1 MEQNNKGILENKSF
15 SFSIRIVKLTK
26 YLKEEKREN
35 ILSKQLLRSGTSIGA
50 NIAEAQFAQSKPD
63 FITKL
68 HIALKEASETRY
80 WLSLLHATDYLTDDE
95 YDNILYDCNQLINML
110 ISSCKT
116 IKNEYPRHQT
126 HQTRQKALIS
136 SPA

>member
-95 YDNILYDCNQLINML
+95 YDNILYDCNQFINML

-116 IKNEYPRHQT
+116 IKNE
-126 HQTRQKALIS
+126 
-136 SPA
+136 